1 MTAREELHEEQGA
14 KLRTL
19 RHTIDF
25 QEGNVKAFDAR

>member
-1 MTAREELHEEQGA
+1 MTAREEFNEEQGA

-25 QEGNVKAFDAR
+25 QEGNVKALEAR

>member
-1 MTAREELHEEQGA
+1 MTAREELHEEQSA

-25 QEGNVKAFDAR
+25 QEGNVKSLEAR